1 MKLRILAALA
11 VLVSALI
18 HLKLWK
24 DVFRHT
30 DTVGPAMLLNFFG
43 GVVIAVLLVSWRH
56 WLPVLLTVGFG
67 VATFGSFII
76 ATTSGLYGVHE
87 KWTGWEVF
95 TAAAVEIIAI
105 IVGGALLL
113 SERPKQTSRV

>member
-1 MKLRILAALA
+1 MRMRILAAIA
-11 VLVSALI
+11 VLISALI

-43 GVVIAVLLVSWRH
+43 GIVIALLLISWRH
-56 WLPVLLTVGFG
+56 WIPLVLAVGFG
-67 VATFGSFII
+67 VSTFGSFII
-76 ATTSGLYGVHE
+76 ATTAGLYGVHE

-105 IVGGALLL
+105 IVAGSQLLH
-113 SERPKQTSRV
+113 ERPKQPSRV

>member
-1 MKLRILAALA
+1 MKLRILAAIA

-105 IVGGALLL
+105 IVGAALLL
-113 SERPKQTSRV
+113 NERPKQPSRV

>member
-1 MKLRILAALA
+1 MKLRILTALA
-11 VLVSALI
+11 VLVSALV

-43 GVVIAVLLVSWRH
+43 GVVIAVLLVSWKH
-56 WLPVLLTVGFG
+56 WVPLLLAVGFG